1 MSLYSAI
8 DLPHQ
13 PSAHPEWQESWV
25 LIFRDPLTGAVGFLR
40 TGSYVNHGT
49 TQTHWGMALP
59 DGTRFRRHLLD
70 RKLEAGDRTE
80 TTASSG
86 NMRFS
91 IPNMEYV
98 RFEAHDVD
106 AEADLRMY
114 DWFPSQ
120 DWAFV
125 GGPMHGRE
133 LGSIAGKEQ
142 ATMGSSGHPESAG
155 RVEGRIRF
163 GDRVIEIQNGIAY
176 RDHGFGDRPHAVFRS
191 ARWHAGTVGPNMS
204 YSLVSMHDNA
214 GAFHKF
220 GWIMIDG
227 KRETIKDL
235 HTVSSTLADGYSVI
249 GGWSTVQLEDGR
261 TIRIEV
267 EAVDGVVTSTHL
279 NNGGPGSSPAGI
291 EVLSIPRW
299 NGQAGV
305 CDFNMID
312 NAHRGEQEVS
322 NVFLAN
328 CDDGL
333 SKRTFDA
340 SWIR

>member
-8 DLPHQ
+8 DFPHT
-13 PSAHPEWQESWV
+13 PDDHPEWQESWV
-25 LIFRDPLTGAVGFLR
+25 LVFRDPLTGAVGFLR
-40 TGSYVNHGT
+40 TGAYVNQGI

-59 DGTRFRRHLLD
+59 DGTRFRRHQLD
-70 RKLEAGDRTE
+70 RKLEPGDRTA
-80 TTASSG
+80 TSASSG
-86 NMRFS
+86 AVKFS
-91 IPNMEYV
+91 IPNREYA
-98 RFEAHDVD
+98 RFEASDKD

-120 DWAFV
+120 DWSFI
-125 GGPMHGRE
+125 GGPLHGQE
-133 LGSIAGKEQ
+133 LGKVSGAGQ

-163 GDRVIEIQNGIAY
+163 GDRVINIENGLAY
-176 RDHGFGDRPHAVFRS
+176 RDHGFGPRPHAVFRS
-191 ARWHAGTVGPNMS
+191 ARWHAGTLGENLS

-220 GWIMIDG
+220 GWVMLDG
-227 KRETIKDL
+227 KRETIRDV
-235 HTVSSTLADGYSVI
+235 HTVSSTLEDGYSVI
-249 GGWSTVQLEDGR
+249 GGWSVVQLENGR
-261 TIRIEV
+261 TLRIQV
-267 EAVDGVVTSTHL
+267 DAVDGIVTSTHF

-312 NAHRGEQEVS
+312 NAHRGEQAVS
-322 NVFLAN
+322 HTLFAN

-333 SKRTFDA
+333 SKRQFDA